1 MLYTLVFGENP
12 FYDVEET
19 IEAILKPPF
28 AVSTTLMQLVSWLL
42 HPEPEF
48 RCTLTQLHG
57 SGWLQQPMD
66 ISIYKWNEVMPP
78 EGARDTSDVP
88 DCTDPTEDSGDILG
102 DSGGSAEADQLR
114 REFERCLALD
124 EEYDDLV
131 RLRGLNASI

>member
-78 EGARDTSDVP
+78 EDKGVGLANFDPSPPPSEREEWSDG
-88 DCTDPTEDSGDILG
+88 DED
-102 DSGGSAEADQLR
+102 EALAKLCR
-114 REFERCLALD
+114 REYERQLSLTA
-124 EEYDDLV
+124 
-131 RLRGLNASI
+131 